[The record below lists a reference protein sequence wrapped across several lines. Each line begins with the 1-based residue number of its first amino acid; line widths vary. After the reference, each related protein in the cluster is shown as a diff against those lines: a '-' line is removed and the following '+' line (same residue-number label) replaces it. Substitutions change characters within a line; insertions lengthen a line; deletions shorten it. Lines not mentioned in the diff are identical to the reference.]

1 MLLEIIV
8 QLLNDQEGDDFGEEI
23 EAALLSRELVA
34 LLVPTVE
41 LATSCFRITLH
52 RLREKQ
58 PLSE

>member
-23 EAALLSRELVA
+23 EAALLSREFVA
-34 LLVPTVE
+34 LLVPTVG

-52 RLREKQ
+52 QLRESQ
-58 PLSE
+58 PLRE